1 MKNKMFIIISLLFLS
16 ISIVDAQKIK
26 DFSIE
31 ENTSIYFVRPNFLK
45 APDFT
50 KSTRYEVMDQKYMV
64 SLIDSVKKG
73 TLHEIIDKKIMSQK
87 SKIIVCFDKTGKIIY
102 GYFELNAIDK
112 PGEKLTEEDL
122 RKILGDFMNMKI
134 DMSKIETKFE
144 PDKDLQLGVL
154 FILLKE
160 KKK

>member
-73 TLHEIIDKKIMSQK
+73 TLHEIIDKKIMSRK
-87 SKIIVCFDKTGKIIY
+87 SKIIVCFDKIGKIIY

-122 RKILGDFMNMKI
+122 RKILEGFMNMKI

-144 PDKDLQLGVL
+144 PDFQLGVL

>member
-1 MKNKMFIIISLLFLS
+1 MKNKLFIIISLFFLG
-16 ISIVDAQKIK
+16 IFNVDAQKK

-31 ENTSIYFVRPNFLK
+31 KSTSIYFVRPNFLK

-50 KSTRYEVMDQKYMV
+50 KSSRYEVMDQKYMA
-64 SLIDSVKKG
+64 SLIDSIKKD
-73 TLHEIIDKKIMSQK
+73 TLHEILDKKILSQK
-87 SKIIVCFDKTGKIIY
+87 SKIIVCFDKTGKIVY
-102 GYFELNAIDK
+102 GYFELNDSDK

-122 RKILGDFMNMKI
+122 RKILDRFMNMKI
-134 DMSKIETKFE
+134 DMSKIETKFD
-144 PDKDLQLGVL
+144 PDKDFQLGVL